1 VTAPPPSQSLARWI
15 SILGHPFT
23 FVLILVLATSGRGDG
38 GVAAYRAAAIVLAVV
53 LVPLGLFFWRRRAS
67 GRWTTIDASEP
78 HNRPALYAA
87 ALALLVPLALYYRF
101 AASNGGAETTSRL
114 LTGTLAAGLLLGL
127 AAAANRWIKLSLHTA
142 FAVFAGV
149 VLAGTQPALGFAIL
163 AFAPILGWARLAM
176 GRHALEEVVGGAV
189 LGAAVGL
196 FTLWA

>member
-1 VTAPPPSQSLARWI
+1 MTAPSPSQSLARSI

-23 FVLILVLATSGRGDG
+23 SILILVSATSGRGADR
-38 GVAAYRAAAIVLAVV
+38 ATAMRAAAVVLAVV
-53 LVPLGLFFWRRRAS
+53 LVPLGLFLWRHRAS

-101 AASNGGAETTSRL
+101 AASSGEAETTSRL
-114 LTGTLAAGLLLGL
+114 LTGTLAVGLLLAL
-127 AAAANRWIKLSLHTA
+127 AAVANRWIKLSLHTA

-149 VLAGTQPALGFAIL
+149 VLAGTQPVLGFAIL
-163 AFAPILGWARLAM
+163 AFAPILAWARLAM